1 MANFAIFG
9 CTGGIGLSITQK
21 LLNQGHRI
29 FGVARNLEKLDDLK
43 SKNQNI
49 ITHSIENPNFDEI
62 EDSFKMADNYFEN
75 FSGIINCIGSLVL
88 KPAHITNQTDWDNII
103 LTNLTSS
110 MSILRSSVKRISKEG
125 GSIIFFSSSAGLIGL
140 PNHEAIASAK
150 AGIIGLT
157 KSAAAT
163 YAKKNI
169 RVNCIAPGLVNT
181 PLSNRIINNKIALE
195 TSLKL
200 HPLNKIGEPDV
211 IAECI
216 EWLISEK
223 NNWTTGQVIS
233 LDGGLTSVK

>member
-1 MANFAIFG
+1 MANYAIFG
-9 CTGGIGLSITQK
+9 CTGGIGSSITEK
-21 LLNQGHRI
+21 LLNQGNRV
-29 FGVARNLEKLDDLK
+29 FGVARDKERLDDLK
-43 SKNQNI
+43 LKNKNI
-49 ITHSIENPNFDEI
+49 VTCSIENPNFDEI
-62 EDSFKMADNYFEN
+62 EDTFKFADNYFN
-75 FSGIINCIGSLVL
+75 DFKGIINCIGSLIL
-88 KPAHITNQTDWDNII
+88 KPAHMTNEADWNKTI

-110 MSILRSSVKRISKEG
+110 MAIVRSSVKRISKDG
-125 GSIIFFSSSAGLIGL
+125 GSITLFASSAALIGL

-150 AGIIGLT
+150 AGVIGLT

-181 PLSNRIINNKIALE
+181 PMSSRIVNNKIALE

-200 HPLNKIGEPDV
+200 HPLNKIGEPD
-211 IAECI
+211 IISDCL

>member
-1 MANFAIFG
+1 M
-9 CTGGIGLSITQK
+9 K
-21 LLNQGHRI
+21 LLLQ
-29 FGVARNLEKLDDLK
+29 
-43 SKNQNI
+43 Q
-49 ITHSIENPNFDEI
+49 
-62 EDSFKMADNYFEN
+62 
-75 FSGIINCIGSLVL
+75 
-88 KPAHITNQTDWDNII
+88 
-103 LTNLTSS
+103 
-110 MSILRSSVKRISKEG
+110 
-125 GSIIFFSSSAGLIGL
+125 
-140 PNHEAIASAK
+140 
-150 AGIIGLT
+150 
-157 KSAAAT
+157 
-163 YAKKNI
+163 NI